1 MVKYNE
7 IKYLI
12 KGDGIMDWII
22 QNKDWLFS
30 GIGVTIIVGLIGIFI
45 KSKFKDG
52 SNKKQIIKSGD
63 HSTNIQ
69 GGRDVNITFGDKHD

>member
-22 QNKDWLFS
+22 QNKEWLFS

-45 KSKFKDG
+45 KSKLKNG
-52 SNKKQIIKSGD
+52 SKRQIIKSGN